1 MKKPLLITIIS
12 LIIFFGII
20 VGLKQFILHKQK
32 EFSVQ
37 FENPIETISAAKA
50 TSSQW
55 GSEINVVG
63 STRTV
68 KGVNVTTELS
78 GMIEEIDF
86 KPGADVKKGDVLVKL
101 DIAPDIA
108 KLHQLQAQ
116 AELDKITYNRDKV
129 QYSFGAVSKEQL
141 DTDFA
146 NMKSTAASVE
156 EQQAIIDKKIIR
168 APFTGRLGI
177 SAVNPGQFIDSGAT
191 VVNLETLDPIYVD
204 FYLPQQQ
211 VQDASVGQTVQV
223 TTDRLP
229 GKTFTGKIT
238 TVNPMVDTNIRNV
251 EVEATLENPQEILL
265 PGMFT
270 NVVLNVG
277 TPKTYITLPVMAVTF
292 NPYGA
297 LVYILKETT
306 QKYNGKPVWK
316 AVQQF
321 VTAGDSRGNQVSV
334 LKGINVGDMVVTSG
348 QLKLKNGS
356 LVVIDNTV
364 VPSDNPNPDVKE
376 R

>member
-1 MKKPLLITIIS
+1 MKKPMLIT
-12 LIIFFGII
+12 LIFLIAFFGVIF
-20 VGLKQFILHKQK
+20 GLKQFILHEQK
-32 EFSVQ
+32 KFSVQ
-37 FENPIETISAAKA
+37 FENPIITVSATEA

-86 KPGADVKKGDVLVKL
+86 TPGADVKKGDVLVKL
-101 DIAPDIA
+101 NIAPDIA

-116 AELDKITYNRDKV
+116 ATLDKITYNRDKI

-141 DTDFA
+141 DTDLA

-156 EQQAIIDKKIIR
+156 EQQATIDKKIIR

-177 SAVNPGQFIDSGAT
+177 SAVNPGQFINSGAG

-211 VQDASVGQTVQV
+211 VQDASVGQTVQI

-229 GKTFTGKIT
+229 GKIFTGKIT
-238 TVNPMVDTNIRNV
+238 TVNPIVDSSIRNV
-251 EVEATLENPQEILL
+251 EVEATLPNPQKILL

-277 TPKTYITLPVMAVTF
+277 APKTYITLPVLAVTF
-292 NPYGA
+292 NPYGE
-297 LVYILKETT
+297 LVYILKKTN
-306 QKYNGKPVWK
+306 QLSNGKPVWK
-316 AVQQF
+316 AEQQF
-321 VTAGDSRGNQVSV
+321 VNAGESRGNQVSV
-334 LKGINVGDMVVTSG
+334 LKGITVGDRVVTSG

-356 LVVIDNTV
+356 FVVIDNSV
-364 VPSDNPNPDVKE
+364 VPSDNPNPVVKE

>member
-1 MKKPLLITIIS
+1 MKKPLLITIIG
-12 LIIFFGII
+12 LIIFFGVI

-32 EFSVQ
+32 QFSVQ
-37 FENPIETISAAKA
+37 FENPIETISATKA

-86 KPGADVKKGDVLVKL
+86 KPGSDVKKGDVLVKL

-229 GKTFTGKIT
+229 GKIFTGKIT

-356 LVVIDNTV
+356 LVVIDNTL
-364 VPSDNPNPDVKE
+364 VPSDNPNPVVKE